1 MEVLGYRIR
10 DELER
15 DAHYVVCRG
24 ETHASV
30 PVLLKVPLSQSLQPT
45 TIASLR
51 REHELLS
58 ALDLDGVPRPLA
70 FEPQGALVLED
81 IGASSLRAVLRPGP
95 ATLDDFFWI
104 ALELAR
110 TLGELHRRRLIH
122 KNLSPE
128 SVLVEP
134 KSRRVQVFDFS
145 LASRLPQETQAAR
158 PPQLLPGRL
167 SYMSPEQ
174 TGRMNRVVD
183 YRSDLYSL
191 GALLYEMLIGRP
203 PYQSDDP
210 LELVHGHIAKMAPAP
225 AELSP
230 GVPGAL
236 SEIVMKLL
244 SKAPERRYQ
253 SAWGLRADLER
264 CAKEWAAKG
273 AIARFAPGEQDVPDA
288 FTIPQRLYG
297 REAETRVLLAAFERA
312 CAGRAALLL
321 VAGYSGVGKTSLV
334 NEVHEPIVRLKGRF
348 VSGKFDQLDR
358 STPYGALLQALRGLV
373 RQVLAESEPRI
384 AALRERLALAL
395 GLNAGVV
402 AAVIPELELLLGPQ
416 PPASPLSP
424 AEAQNRFD
432 YVFESFLSVFARPEH
447 PLVVFL
453 DDLQWADSATTQLL
467 ARLLTN
473 PALRDLLVIGAYRD
487 NEVPADHPLLK
498 VLAQMK
504 EAGASVQQ
512 IALPPLRP
520 ADLRQLVA
528 DAIRAEGHAA
538 EPLASLVLRKTGG
551 NPFFV
556 AQFLKALHADGLLAF
571 DPATRSWSFDL
582 ARIEEA
588 QITDNVV
595 ELMTGKLRG
604 LGLAT
609 QEAVT
614 LAACIGNRFSLPALG
629 LVRQKRLRDAASEL
643 WPAIEEGLVLPTTER
658 YEALLAAPESVLESA
673 APAYKFLHDRV
684 QQAAYALIPEDQR
697 KLVHLKIGRLRL
709 ASAADPPDDVLFETV
724 RHLNFGHELVT
735 EAAERIQLVR
745 LNLRAGHKAKESA
758 AFEASLDYFHAG
770 LRLLPQ
776 DRWSSQYELTLA
788 LVMQVTEV
796 EYLCGRFEDAE
807 RSFEVLL
814 REARSPLAKA
824 EAYRI
829 RIMQCDSLARFAEA
843 LEAGR
848 RGLAL
853 LGVELPQGEAS
864 SQAGLDQELERIQA
878 ALGTR
883 EIASLEEL
891 PELRDAASKLVVTLM
906 AAMWA
911 SAYILGHRVLASL
924 LSARIVNLSLER
936 GNTADSAYGYATH
949 AIAVGPVRGDYRSAY
964 AWGALALR
972 VNQRLDD
979 RQGRARVEQQF
990 NAHVNLWRQPLATC
1004 IPHAREACRSGLET
1018 GDFTYAGYGA
1028 FTETWA
1034 ALLTSND
1041 LERFERD
1048 YTPTV
1053 ALLERIRRASLA
1065 SAQRLF
1071 LAWGR
1076 ALRGETEGPLS
1087 LSHAGFDEDAYLSSY
1102 RGDVFCMAFYYA
1114 AQLHLGVIFEQH
1126 GLALEAARTARRE
1139 AWTGEGTIWPVFLD
1153 FWSGLALASLD
1164 ATASEAERH
1173 EYRSELART
1182 RDRLQPLA
1190 ENCPENFRCLWLVL
1204 DAELQRLEGHVS
1216 AAAFL
1221 YEDAI
1226 DYARQ
1231 TRSLQHEALA
1241 SERCAKLWLGRG
1253 RDGVA
1258 AAYLAE
1264 AHRCYAAWGAHAK
1277 VRDLETRYPSLLP
1290 GKAAAGVSPLA
1301 PGVAS
1306 GDRAAVSL
1314 DLATVLKAAHAI
1326 SVEIELEDLLRKLMQ
1341 IALENAGA
1349 EHGVFLQERDGVLM
1363 LEAEAFASPEKIRVG
1378 PGVPLEQA
1386 KNLSHGVV
1394 HYVLRT
1400 GKGIVLGD
1408 ARVDER
1414 FADDAY
1420 VVETGA
1426 KSILCVPVVHHG
1438 RQRGILY
1445 LDNNLATEAF
1455 TEARIEMMR
1464 VLSSTAAIS
1473 LETARLY
1480 EEMKHEVARRRQA
1493 EQAARDA
1500 LAELELLKNRL
1511 EAENVY
1517 LQEEIRTQ
1525 HNFEEIVG
1533 NSPALLSA
1541 LRQVERVAPTDASVL
1556 IFGETGTGKELFA
1569 RAIHSRSPR
1578 RERPLV
1584 KVNCGAISPGLVESE
1599 LFGHVKGAFTGAHS
1613 NRSGRFELAD
1623 RGTIFLD
1630 EISELPLETQ
1640 VKLLRVLQEQEFEP
1654 VGSSRPL
1661 RVDVRVIAASNR
1673 RLDEAVR
1680 AARFRADLLYRLNV
1694 FPLEVPALRERPSDI
1709 PLLVAF
1715 VLDRLAKKLGKP
1727 LERVDRKG
1735 LERLVRYPWPGN
1747 VRELQNVV
1755 ERAAILAPGPVVE
1768 IPPELLLA
1776 TPEAQP
1782 ASQTLEDIEREHIAS
1797 VLRATGGVVEGPRG
1811 AAGVLG
1817 LHPNTLR
1824 SRMKKLGIERAQAG
1838 TP

>member
-1 MEVLGYRIR
+1 MEVPGYRIL
-10 DELER
+10 DELAR

-24 ETHASV
+24 ETHDAV
-30 PVLLKVPLSQSLQPT
+30 PVLLKLPLPSSLHPAA
-45 TIASLR
+45 IASLR
-51 REHELLS
+51 REHELLTS
-58 ALDLDGVPRPLA
+58 LDIEGVPRPRA

-81 IGASSLRAVLRPGP
+81 VGASTLRSVLRSGP
-95 ATLDDFFWI
+95 LALPECLWI
-104 ALELAR
+104 GSGLAR

-128 SVLVEP
+128 SVLLERN
-134 KSRRVQVFDFS
+134 SRRVQVIDFS
-145 LASRLPQETQAAR
+145 LASRLPQETQPAS

-167 SYMSPEQ
+167 SYISPEQ

-183 YRSDLYSL
+183 YRTDLYSL
-191 GALLYEMLIGRP
+191 GALLYEMLTGRP
-203 PYQSDDP
+203 PYLSDDP
-210 LELVHGHIAKMAPAP
+210 LELVHGHIAKTAPAP
-225 AELSP
+225 AELLA
-230 GVPGAL
+230 GVPDVV

-244 SKAPERRYQ
+244 SKTPEGRYQ
-253 SAWGLRADLER
+253 SAWGLLADLER
-264 CAKEWAAKG
+264 CAREWSAQG
-273 AIARFAPGEQDVPDA
+273 VVGRFQPGEQDVPDV
-288 FTIPQRLYG
+288 FTVPQHLYG
-297 REAETRVLLAAFERA
+297 RQGEIRTLLAAFEGV

-321 VAGYSGVGKTSLV
+321 VAGYSGIGKTSLV
-334 NEVHEPIVRLKGRF
+334 NEVHKPIVRMKGRF
-348 VSGKFDQLDR
+348 VAGKFDQLER
-358 STPYGALLQALRGLV
+358 STPYAALLQALCGLV
-373 RQVLAESEPRI
+373 RQVLSESEARI
-384 AALRERLALAL
+384 GALRERLALAL
-395 GLNAGVV
+395 GPNASVV
-402 AAVIPELELLLGPQ
+402 AAVVPELVLLLGPQ
-416 PPASPLSP
+416 PPAPTLSP
-424 AEAQNRFD
+424 AEAQNRFN
-432 YVFESFLSVFARPEH
+432 YVFESFLAVFARPEH
-447 PLVVFL
+447 PLVIFL
-453 DDLQWADSATTQLL
+453 DDLQWADSATIQLL

-473 PALRDLLVIGAYRD
+473 PSVRDLLVIGAYRD
-487 NEVPADHPLLK
+487 NEVPPDHPLMRMLGEI
-498 VLAQMK
+498 Q
-504 EAGASVQQ
+504 EAGAAARQ
-512 IALPPLRP
+512 IVLPPLGA
-520 ADLRQLVA
+520 ADLQQLVA
-528 DAIRAEGHAA
+528 DTIRMEAPKA

-571 DPATRSWSFDL
+571 DPAARSWSFDL
-582 ARIEEA
+582 ARIELA

-595 ELMTGKLRG
+595 DLMSRKLRG
-604 LGLAT
+604 LALPT
-609 QEAVT
+609 QEVVT
-614 LAACIGNRFSLPALG
+614 LAACIGGRFSLPVLG
-629 LVRQKRLRDAASEL
+629 VVRQKSLRDVAAEL

-658 YEALLAAPESVLESA
+658 YEPLMAAPEAVLERA
-673 APAYKFLHDRV
+673 APGYKFLHDRV
-684 QQAAYALIPEDQR
+684 QQAAYALIPEAER
-697 KLVHLKIGRLRL
+697 KTVHLRIGRLL
-709 ASAADPPDDVLFETV
+709 LGGSGDPPDDGLFETV
-724 RHLNFGHELVT
+724 QHLNFGRELISD
-735 EAAERIQLVR
+735 EDERLRLVR
-745 LNLRAGHKAKESA
+745 LNLRAGYKAKESA
-758 AFEASLDYFHAG
+758 AFQAALDYFHAG
-770 LRLLPQ
+770 LRLLPV
-776 DRWSSQYELTLA
+776 DRWAAQYALTLA
-788 LVMQVTEV
+788 LVMQVTEC
-796 EYLCGRFEDAE
+796 EYLCGRFEEAD
-807 RSFEVLL
+807 RSFAVLL
-814 REARSPLAKA
+814 REARSPLEKA

-843 LEAGR
+843 VEAGR

-853 LGVELPQGEAS
+853 LGVELPEGEAS
-864 SQAGLDQELERIQA
+864 TQAGLDQELERIQQ

-883 EIASLEEL
+883 DIASLEEL
-891 PELRDAASKLVVTLM
+891 PEMQDPASKLVVTLM

-949 AIAVGPVRGDYRSAY
+949 AIAVGPVRGDYASAY
-964 AWGALALR
+964 EWGALALR

-990 NAHVNLWRQPLATC
+990 NAHVNLWRQPLSTC

-1041 LERFERD
+1041 LDRFVRD

-1053 ALLERIRRASLA
+1053 ALLERIRRTSLA
-1065 SAQRLF
+1065 AAQQLF

-1076 ALRGETEGPLS
+1076 ALQGQTQGPLS
-1087 LSHAGFDEDAYLSSY
+1087 LSHAGFDEGAYLSTY
-1102 RGDVFCMAFYYA
+1102 RNDVFCMAFYYA
-1114 AQLHLGVIFEQH
+1114 AKLHLGVIFEEH

-1164 ATASEAERH
+1164 ATASEAQRH
-1173 EYRSELART
+1173 EYRSVLART
-1182 RDRLQPLA
+1182 RDRLQVLA
-1190 ENCPENFRCLWLVL
+1190 ENCPENFRCFWLVL
-1204 DAELQRLEGHVS
+1204 AAELKRLEGHGS
-1216 AAAFL
+1216 EAAFL
-1221 YEDAI
+1221 YDDAI
-1226 DYARQ
+1226 EYARQ

-1264 AHRCYAAWGAHAK
+1264 AHRCYAAWGAEAK
-1277 VRDLETRYPSLLP
+1277 VRDLEARYPSLLA
-1290 GKAAAGVSPLA
+1290 GRAAAGASPLA
-1301 PGVAS
+1301 LGVAS
-1306 GDRAAVSL
+1306 GERAAVSL

-1349 EHGVFLQERDGVLM
+1349 EHGVFLQERDGLLM
-1363 LEAEAFASPEKIRVG
+1363 VEAEAFASPEKIRVG
-1378 PGVPLEQA
+1378 PGLPLEQA
-1386 KNLSHGVV
+1386 SNLSHGVV

-1414 FADDAY
+1414 FADDPH

-1464 VLSSTAAIS
+1464 VLSSTAAIA

-1480 EEMKHEVARRRQA
+1480 EEMKHEVARRREA

-1654 VGSSRPL
+1654 VGSSRAL

-1680 AARFRADLLYRLNV
+1680 ASRFRADLLYRLNV
-1694 FPLEVPALRERPSDI
+1694 FPLEVPALRERRSDI

-1715 VLDRLAKKLGKP
+1715 FLDRLAKKLGKP
-1727 LERVDRKG
+1727 LERVGRTS

-1755 ERAAILAPGPVVE
+1755 ERAAILAPGPLVE
-1768 IPPELLLA
+1768 IPPELLA

-1782 ASQTLEDIEREHIAS
+1782 ASQTLEELEREHIVS
-1797 VLRATGGVVEGPRG
+1797 VLRGTGGVIEGPRG

-1824 SRMKKLGIERAQAG
+1824 SRMKKLGIERPQAG
-1838 TP
+1838 TL